1 MREALATIMFDFV
14 DACKATTT
22 CKELFALICDASEK
36 LGVEHFVF
44 CGLPP
49 AHENIDTHVVL
60 DAWPAGWADHYAQQN
75 YVAIDPIVKQIKQT
89 GNIVNWS
96 EALAQEPVSKRA
108 QRLMDEARASGMAYG
123 FTVPLYSRTYAQ
135 AVATFTRS
143 QSPLAMEECTV
154 LHMIAVYTHARLKD
168 LHTFGANRKVTR
180 FVELTTCESECVAWC
195 AEGKTDWEIGQI
207 TNRSH
212 RTVHH
217 LIGSAQRK
225 LDVVNRA
232 QLIATVLR
240 LGIQQ

>member
-1 MREALATIMFDFV
+1 MRQALATIMFDFV

-22 CKELFALICDASEK
+22 CKELLALIYGASEK

-49 AHENIDTHVVL
+49 AHENIDKHVVL

-75 YVAIDPIVKQIKQT
+75 YVVVDPIVRQIKQS
-89 GNIVNWS
+89 GNIVVWS
-96 EALAQEPVSKRA
+96 EALAQAPISKRA
-108 QRLMDEARASGMAYG
+108 QLLMDEARASGMEYG
-123 FTVPLYSRTYAQ
+123 FTVPLYSRTDVQ
-135 AVATFTRS
+135 AVATFTRR
-143 QSPLAMEECTV
+143 QSPLATEECTV
-154 LHMIAVYTHARLKD
+154 LHMLAVYTHARLKD
-168 LHTFGANRKVTR
+168 LNTSGANRKVTP

-217 LIGSAQRK
+217 LISSAQRK

-232 QLIATVLR
+232 QLIAAAFR
-240 LGIQQ
+240 LGMQQ